1 MVTEAPSAPWAN
13 RPISGPATLLVPVSF
28 GYLESMI
35 GFEGFIYIY
44 IYHQTW
50 MNFTNN
56 HQQHGSYMIP
66 IRVGVK
72 LMGISLQCGMG
83 PFMFETIVFAK
94 YMCFL
99 QIFASAKSGIGLH
112 HGKCR
117 CLLRSSCYP
126 HWGCWSQRCRTA
138 CGLLRNRGSG
148 MSRTLIS
155 YTANTPRW
163 TQHKPTEICSLFY
176 KWFLSGNRG
185 AIQTRKIV

>member
-1 MVTEAPSAPWAN
+1 MHKRRGFSFPTPPTVDVT
-13 RPISGPATLLVPVSF
+13 RFHGHRGTISTLGKSSHFWSRNFACSCLLWIPRVNDWLW
-28 GYLESMI
+28 GIY
-35 GFEGFIYIY
+35 IYIY

-66 IRVGVK
+66 IRVGIK

-163 TQHKPTEICSLFY
+163 TQHKPT
-176 KWFLSGNRG
+176 
-185 AIQTRKIV
+185 